1 MKLTRALSGIE
12 RFLNDYVAGSILVA
26 MMFLVCCDVVG
37 RYVFNQP
44 IQGTMEITSFL
55 MVAIVYFSL
64 ARTQSIKGHIII
76 DILTMRLSLR
86 TQLRLALLSNLL
98 GIVLFG
104 LICWQGLLS
113 AADAW
118 KFGEVTEGLIPFP
131 LFPPKA
137 VIPLGCVLFVL
148 RLSVGCLEAMESLKK
163 VTK

>member
-1 MKLTRALSGIE
+1 MKLTRALAGIE

-37 RYVFNQP
+37 RYVLNRP

-64 ARTQSIKGHIII
+64 ARTQAIKGHIHI
-76 DILTMRLSLR
+76 DILTMRLSPR
-86 TQLRLALLSNLL
+86 TRLRLALLSNLL
-98 GIVLFG
+98 GIVLLG

-131 LFPPKA
+131 IFPTKA
-137 VIPLGCVLFVL
+137 VIPLGCALFVL
-148 RLSVGCLEAMESLKK
+148 RLAVGCLEAMETLKK
-163 VTK
+163 VTR